1 MYMQYTYFFAAYTYF
16 RRKAHVMKIKLYL
29 TFFTSEIFTG
39 KNFLMYGILLYKRL
53 VQMYMYNLL
62 KVIELNL
69 VIGCKIANKVDG
81 L

>member
-1 MYMQYTYFFAAYTYF
+1 
-16 RRKAHVMKIKLYL
+16 MKIKLYL